1 MFYLHS
7 KTPKQTIYVN
17 SKIKKNSQKRGKKLR
32 VKLVEAHN
40 LTTETGR
47 HKNKNYD
54 IQEKFNHKIKPI
66 KQTFDSVESNEKVPV
81 LLGLLIREI

>member
-7 KTPKQTIYVN
+7 HNYTTCWKTPKPTIYVN
-17 SKIKKNSQKRGKKLR
+17 SKKKNKKKNKLR
-32 VKLVEAHN
+32 VKLVETHN

-47 HKNKNYD
+47 HKNTNYD

-66 KQTFDSVESNEKVPV
+66 KQTFDYVESNEKVPV
-81 LLGLLIREI
+81 LLG